1 MRSAARD
8 LRRRRAHV
16 PVTRQMPNEPKAPV
30 MSAVAEGATPA
41 TQVLGLGRD
50 RDGLVC
56 VPPGY
61 SQDAPAPMMVL
72 LHGAGA
78 DAETIVSAVRRDT
91 DAAGVLLL
99 APESRGRT
107 WDAVLDRP
115 GPDVDFLN
123 AAVKSVV
130 GRFAVN
136 TKVVALAGF
145 SDGASYALS
154 LGVANGGL
162 FRHIMAFSPGFM
174 TPLGKHGQPRIFMA
188 HGVDDAVLPI
198 DACSRALRAQ
208 LLTAGY
214 DVTYREFS
222 DGHIIPP
229 GIAAEA
235 MRWWLA

>member
-8 LRRRRAHV
+8 LQRQHAHV
-16 PVTRQMPNEPKAPV
+16 LATRQVPDESKAPRV
-30 MSAVAEGATPA
+30 SAAAEGAAPA
-41 TQVLGLGRD
+41 THVLGLGRK
-50 RDGLVC
+50 RDGLIC

-61 SQDAPAPMMVL
+61 SQDVPAPMMVL

-78 DAETIVSAVRRDT
+78 DAGTIIPAVRRDT

-107 WDAVLDRP
+107 WDAVLGRP
-115 GPDVDFLN
+115 GPDIDFLN

-130 GRFAVN
+130 SRFAVN
-136 TKVVALAGF
+136 TDVVALAGF

-162 FRHIMAFSPGFM
+162 FQHIMAFSPGFM
-174 TPLGKHGQPRIFMA
+174 TPLGKHGRPRIFMA
-188 HGVDDAVLPI
+188 HGVDDPVLPI
-198 DACSRALRAQ
+198 DVCSRPLRAQ
-208 LLTAGY
+208 LLAAGY

-222 DGHIIPP
+222 EGHIIPP
-229 GIAAEA
+229 GVAAEA
-235 MRWWLA
+235 LRWWLT

>member
-1 MRSAARD
+1 
-8 LRRRRAHV
+8 
-16 PVTRQMPNEPKAPV
+16 

-72 LHGAGA
+72 LHGSGA
-78 DAETIVSAVRRDT
+78 DAETIIPAVRRDT

-107 WDAVLDRP
+107 WDAVLGRP
-115 GPDVDFLN
+115 GPDIDFLN

-130 GRFAVN
+130 SRFAVN
-136 TKVVALAGF
+136 TDAVALAGF

-154 LGVANGGL
+154 LGVAKGSL
-162 FRHIMAFSPGFM
+162 FQHIMAFSPGFM
-174 TPLGKHGQPRIFMA
+174 TSLGKHGRPRIFMA
-188 HGVDDAVLPI
+188 HGVDDPVLPI
-198 DACSRALRAQ
+198 GACSRPLRTK
-208 LLTAGY
+208 LLAAGY

-222 DGHIIPP
+222 DGHVVPP
-229 GIAAEA
+229 DIAVEA
-235 MRWWLA
+235 LRWWLT